1 MCEHVTV
8 NVSLC
13 VSIYA
18 CVGMYT
24 SMSVCDCVSVSMWD
38 VCVCVC
44 EEGKVSP
51 VLFAIVMEFQCS
63 ISAHLLDDD
72 NPSVTRRFPIE
83 GKSW

>member
-24 SMSVCDCVSVSMWD
+24 SVSVCECVSVSMWD
-38 VCVCVC
+38 VCVCACV
-44 EEGKVSP
+44 KK
-51 VLFAIVMEFQCS
+51 
-63 ISAHLLDDD
+63 
-72 NPSVTRRFPIE
+72 
-83 GKSW
+83 GKSHQCCLLL

>member
-1 MCEHVTV
+1 MCIIVYAHLCVSVNMCEHATV

-24 SMSVCDCVSVSMWD
+24 SVSVCECVSVSMWD

-51 VLFAIVMEFQCS
+51 VLFAIPQ
-63 ISAHLLDDD
+63 
-72 NPSVTRRFPIE
+72 
-83 GKSW
+83 